1 MSYRSTL
8 SVVIRTYNSS
18 RTISQLLSRLRPESG
33 DEIIIVD
40 SGSTDS
46 TLHIAHQY
54 SLPFISLKPPFH
66 YSTSLNAGFS
76 KARTPWVVVISSHC
90 IPLSYDLIQLF
101 HAFIK
106 NADAKSVVG
115 YGKVGVVPPK
125 AAHPDVIGN
134 QLAFE
139 SGSFFPGG
147 NGLAIYRKSA
157 WEAHQ
162 FDEGIDTAEDLE
174 WFLWAIGQGFSAHFI
189 PGASAIYLN
198 QGSLAHMFR
207 KGWLEVRRTRALA
220 PRTRRTFVA
229 ALFSLVVG
237 YAYYVWLAV
246 RLKIPVAT
254 MFRHLAHALGAFLAE
269 FSLNEG
275 FFSKDKRAFL

>member
-1 MSYRSTL
+1 MSFCPTL

-18 RTISQLLSRLRPESG
+18 KTFSRLLSRLRPESG

-46 TLHIAHQY
+46 TRHIAHQY

-76 KARTPWVVVISSHC
+76 RARAPWVVVISSHC
-90 IPLSYDLIQLF
+90 IPLGYDLIQLF
-101 HAFIK
+101 RAFII
-106 NADAKSVVG
+106 NADSKSVVG

-125 AAHPDVIGN
+125 ADDPDAIGN
-134 QLAFE
+134 RLAFE
-139 SGSFFPGG
+139 SGRFSPGG
-147 NGLAIYRKSA
+147 NSLAIYRKSA

-174 WFLWAIGQGFSAHFI
+174 WFLWAIGQGFTAHFI
-189 PGASAIYLN
+189 PGVSAIYLN

-207 KGWLEVRRTRALA
+207 KGWLEVRQTRALI
-220 PRTRRTFVA
+220 P
-229 ALFSLVVG
+229 FSRKKNFSIVFGLVVN
-237 YAYYVWLAV
+237 YAYYPLLVL
-246 RLKIPVAT
+246 RLKIPFST
-254 MFRHLAHALGAFLAE
+254 MFRQCAHSLGAFLAE
-269 FSLNEG
+269 FFPL
-275 FFSKDKRAFL
+275 KP